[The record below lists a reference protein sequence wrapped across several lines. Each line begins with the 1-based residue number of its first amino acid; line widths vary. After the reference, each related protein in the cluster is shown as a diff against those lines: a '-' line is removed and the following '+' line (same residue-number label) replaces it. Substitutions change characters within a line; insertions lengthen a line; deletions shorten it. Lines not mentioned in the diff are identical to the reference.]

1 MYIIYYQFL
10 ASDGKTYD
18 LKIRTDR
25 PTLLIDEDYEVLF
38 YPNTSERSRAN
49 SFEVPMGKTYRDIA
63 TGVYIYM
70 IQVYDDRNIP
80 VFSDSE
86 KMILLK

>member
-1 MYIIYYQFL
+1 MFQ
-10 ASDGKTYD
+10 
-18 LKIRTDR
+18 
-25 PTLLIDEDYEVLF
+25 
-38 YPNTSERSRAN
+38 PNANERSKAN
-49 SFEVPMGKTYRDIA
+49 SFEVPMGKTYSDIA

-70 IQVYDDRNIP
+70 IQVYNDRNIP